1 MKRIRRKRRRF
12 RLSVESMESS
22 RKASVGPQC
31 HEFLSSSLEPEISG
45 PMKTKSAAW
54 RLQPQLHNCKLHVT
68 QKSSPMHFEK
78 LLKIKNYFRGEYY
91 ALLLVSGD
99 QCEVLFAA
107 IAPIVLCIV
116 CRDSKSEASIET
128 LGTKKSSVLANPVQ
142 RKRGKRG
149 YCV

>member
-1 MKRIRRKRRRF
+1 
-12 RLSVESMESS
+12 
-22 RKASVGPQC
+22 
-31 HEFLSSSLEPEISG
+31 
-45 PMKTKSAAW
+45 MKTKSAAW

-99 QCEVLFAA
+99 QCEVLFAT
-107 IAPIVLCIV
+107 IAIVLCIV
-116 CRDSKSEASIET
+116 CRDTVKSEASIEP

-142 RKRGKRG
+142 RKRGKKAL
-149 YCV
+149 

>member
-1 MKRIRRKRRRF
+1 
-12 RLSVESMESS
+12 
-22 RKASVGPQC
+22 
-31 HEFLSSSLEPEISG
+31 
-45 PMKTKSAAW
+45 
-54 RLQPQLHNCKLHVT
+54 
-68 QKSSPMHFEK
+68 MHFEK

-99 QCEVLFAA
+99 QCVVLFAA
-107 IAPIVLCIV
+107 IAPNVLCSV
-116 CRDSKSEASIET
+116 CRDTKSEASIET

>member
-1 MKRIRRKRRRF
+1 
-12 RLSVESMESS
+12 
-22 RKASVGPQC
+22 
-31 HEFLSSSLEPEISG
+31 
-45 PMKTKSAAW
+45 MKTKSAAW

-107 IAPIVLCIV
+107 IAPIILCIV
-116 CRDSKSEASIET
+116 CRDTKSEASIET

-142 RKRGKRG
+142 RKRGKRV